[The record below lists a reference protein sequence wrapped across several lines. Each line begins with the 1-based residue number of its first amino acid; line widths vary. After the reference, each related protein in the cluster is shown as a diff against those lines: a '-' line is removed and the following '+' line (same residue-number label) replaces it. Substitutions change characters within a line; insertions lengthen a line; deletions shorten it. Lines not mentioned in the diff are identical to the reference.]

1 MFEDIQKH
9 RQAVAENI
17 EKSFQIGFTE
27 SEDLQKAHN
36 VGDVHPNGKWVW
48 TQLPSGKYDWRVIK
62 KTAQANAAPQS
73 NSQKAIPKKN
83 GIELTSKGI
92 KEYINKNSATRDERM
107 KAMAEVYKALKDSG
121 KNKKVDTFVKEMSSG
136 SPSVDMTTRK
146 YVEAINDGA
155 THDEAVAFADKCYK
169 EFTTNLNKFQEKVY
183 GEGVSPSTAAK
194 MFASATEWFKAQKFE
209 KKAVSESSVKKDKA
223 KLPSKLGNLE
233 FNEDKPTGEHWY
245 EGEMDGQRVR
255 ILQETVGKDDWW
267 VAEISGRNVVD
278 DNNKTMTFDNVQDA
292 FEEVKQEIKSS
303 ELPKVNFSEKDFRR
317 EVHEE
322 LMEKYPNA
330 KVKLH
335 HYLAPRTDYYDNN
348 GNLMRSTPSITE
360 FYSDGSQSRIGGYE
374 IYFDRADSIGTFRT
388 KESAVAALNKYVNAM
403 RVKGHPKPKWI
414 YNASKGDYQ
423 MNYKL

>member
-62 KTAQANAAPQS
+62 KTAQS

-121 KNKKVDTFVKEMSSG
+121 KNKKVDTFVKEVSSG

-183 GEGVSPSTAAK
+183 SEGVSPSTAAK

-209 KKAVSESSVKKDKA
+209 KKANYGKVVQEEEDFESFADRYEKEYRKNHSGSPVKNSEIRYEASKEWDKM
-223 KLPSKLGNLE
+223 
-233 FNEDKPTGEHWY
+233 H
-245 EGEMDGQRVR
+245 
-255 ILQETVGKDDWW
+255 
-267 VAEISGRNVVD
+267 
-278 DNNKTMTFDNVQDA
+278 
-292 FEEVKQEIKSS
+292 SS
-303 ELPKVNFSEKDFRR
+303 ENCRSHHVGQ
-317 EVHEE
+317 
-322 LMEKYPNA
+322 KYGGA
-330 KVKLH
+330 KE
-335 HYLAPRTDYYDNN
+335 R
-348 GNLMRSTPSITE
+348 
-360 FYSDGSQSRIGGYE
+360 
-374 IYFDRADSIGTFRT
+374 
-388 KESAVAALNKYVNAM
+388 
-403 RVKGHPKPKWI
+403 
-414 YNASKGDYQ
+414 
-423 MNYKL
+423 

>member
-62 KTAQANAAPQS
+62 KTAQANAASQS
-73 NSQKAIPKKN
+73 NNQKAIPKKN

-107 KAMAEVYKALKDSG
+107 KAMSEVYKALKDSG
-121 KNKKVDTFVKEMSSG
+121 KNKKVDTFIKEMSSG

-169 EFTTNLNKFQEKVY
+169 EFTTNLNNFQEKVY
-183 GEGVSPSTAAK
+183 NEGVSPSTAAK

-223 KLPSKLGNLE
+223 KLPSTGLKTISEVEDYAKSIPNVAFKNVKTGWDKEPGAKAFELTYSKGGKMVVDFLNESEFIYRLTDNTGKVIIDTNSTSENSRTDWSKQLNPSSVISERVNWMKQKLTKL
-233 FNEDKPTGEHWY
+233 KGERTKAEKRHVSHPSDFTDRY
-245 EGEMDGQRVR
+245 RYKQASEA
-255 ILQETVGKDDWW
+255 
-267 VAEISGRNVVD
+267 VAEQEKKIKDWEGYIS
-278 DNNKTMTFDNVQDA
+278 KF
-292 FEEVKQEIKSS
+292 
-303 ELPKVNFSEKDFRR
+303 
-317 EVHEE
+317 
-322 LMEKYPNA
+322 
-330 KVKLH
+330 
-335 HYLAPRTDYYDNN
+335 
-348 GNLMRSTPSITE
+348 
-360 FYSDGSQSRIGGYE
+360 
-374 IYFDRADSIGTFRT
+374 
-388 KESAVAALNKYVNAM
+388 
-403 RVKGHPKPKWI
+403 
-414 YNASKGDYQ
+414 
-423 MNYKL
+423 